1 MANGLIM
8 VGTTNSSSVL
18 ENGVVPINS
27 ILRRRGKVLT
37 SNNDSILLNMP
48 GYYKLNASV
57 TFTSSETGV
66 ATIVVQK
73 NNITIPSLTASTS
86 VATATTEV
94 STLNVSGIV
103 RVTCGDGLV
112 SISLVNIGIPI
123 TTSNVE
129 IDIEYLG

>member
-1 MANGLIM
+1 MNNSLIM
-8 VGTTNSSSVL
+8 VGSTTSSDVL
-18 ENGVVPINS
+18 ENGVVPMNT

-37 SNNDSILLNMP
+37 SNNDNILLNMP

-57 TFTSSETGV
+57 TFTSTETGV

-73 NNITIPSLTASTS
+73 NNITIPGLTASTS
-86 VATATTEV
+86 VTTATTEV
-94 STLNVSGIV
+94 STLNVSGII
-103 RVTCGDGLV
+103 RVTCGEGLA

-129 IDIEYLG
+129 IDMEYLG

>member
-1 MANGLIM
+1 MANSLIM
-8 VGTTNSSSVL
+8 VGSTTSSDVL
-18 ENGVVPINS
+18 ENGVVPMNT

-37 SNNDSILLNMP
+37 SNNDNILLNMP

-57 TFTSSETGV
+57 TFTSTETGV

-73 NNITIPSLTASTS
+73 NNITIPGLTASTS
-86 VATATTEV
+86 VETATTEV

-103 RVTCGDGLV
+103 RVNCGEGLA

-129 IDIEYLG
+129 IDMEYLG

>member
-1 MANGLIM
+1 MANSLIM
-8 VGTTNSSSVL
+8 VGSTTSSDVL
-18 ENGVVPINS
+18 ENGVVPMNT

-37 SNNDSILLNMP
+37 SNNDNILLNMP

-57 TFTSSETGV
+57 TFTSTETGV

-73 NNITIPSLTASTS
+73 NNITIPGLTASTS

-103 RVTCGDGLV
+103 RVNCGEGLA

-129 IDIEYLG
+129 IDMEYLG